1 MPVDDGRGGP
11 RWAGARR
18 TSADD
23 RGRFGIDA
31 SHIASAAAGLE
42 NDPTIGADPERLQR
56 AGLLTL
62 RAVLTGR

>member
-1 MPVDDGRGGP
+1 MGGCKTDK
-11 RWAGARR
+11 RR
-18 TSADD
+18 
-23 RGRFGIDA
+23 RLRRFGIDA